1 MHIAIVTPVLD
12 DWDSLQHLLIDLG
25 RLFRGQAVRLH
36 VLVVDD
42 GSSAAPDIDRFALA
56 SGDPIVELQIVH
68 LAMNLG
74 HQRAIAIGLT
84 EIARRHDIDAVVVM
98 DSDGED
104 RPADVTRLLA
114 MFRADAPDIIVAAR
128 AKRSETPAFKAGY
141 YLYRLL
147 FQLMTGSRISFG
159 NFSLLSPGAVRRLV
173 RMPELWNNL
182 AGSIMRSRLPRRE
195 ISVARGRRYAGTSR
209 MNFTALI
216 VHGLSAMS
224 IFTDRIFVRIL
235 MAAAGLSLCAL
246 LGMVAVGAIRLFTT
260 LAIPGWASTM
270 ILALFVILIQTG
282 LVVTSVSLL
291 LLGARTNRPVVP
303 VLDCDSFVLRRQRRL
318 VEGEDLFALPDR
330 WVAAE

>member
-12 DWDSLQHLLIDLG
+12 DWDSLRHLLIDLG
-25 RLFRGQAVRLH
+25 RLFRGQAIRLH

-42 GSSAAPDIDRFALA
+42 GSSMAPDIDDFALPP
-56 SGDPIVELQIVH
+56 GEPIVELQIVH

-104 RPADVTRLLA
+104 RPADVARLLA
-114 MFRADAPDIIVAAR
+114 LFRADAPEIIVAAR
-128 AKRSETPAFKAGY
+128 AKRSETPIFKAGY

-159 NFSLLSPGAVRRLV
+159 NFSLLSPGAARRLV

-182 AGSIMRSRLPRRE
+182 AGSIMRSRLPRHE
-195 ISVARGRRYAGTSR
+195 MPVARGERYAGTSR

-235 MAAAGLSLCAL
+235 MAAAGLGLCAL
-246 LGMVAVGAIRLFTT
+246 LGMFTVAGIRLFTS
-260 LAIPGWASTM
+260 LAIPGWASTI

-282 LVVTSVSLL
+282 LLVTSVSLL
-291 LLGARTNRPVVP
+291 LLGARTNRPVIP

-318 VEGEDLFALPDR
+318 VEGEDLFLFADR
-330 WVAAE
+330 SVAAE